1 MQRVSRIAV
10 AVTWLLCLAG
20 GALAQLP
27 VSPLSAS
34 NAQIAIERLANTGS
48 VLMIAAHPDDEHTG
62 LLAYLALGRKLR
74 TGYLSLTRGE
84 GGQNVIGPEKGTLL
98 GIIRTE
104 ELLAAR
110 RIDGGEQYFTSA
122 VDFGF
127 SKTAEETL
135 RIWNREQVVGDA
147 VRVIREFQ
155 PDVVVLVWSGTPAD
169 GHGHHQASHI
179 LGVEAVKAA
188 ADASRFPEQQLKPW
202 TTQRTFVL
210 SWKGGAV
217 SIDIGE
223 YDPLLGYSYTELA
236 AISRSQHQ
244 SQAMGAPQTVGPSQV
259 GLNPLDTGFSGRD
272 LLDGIAT
279 GPARVSPQFAAILSK
294 AIGSFDPKR
303 PHEVVPMLLNAR
315 RALRGLEG
323 DLVARK
329 LREIDEAIALCA
341 GIMLEA
347 AAQRPYSQ
355 AGAKMQ
361 LKVQAVNRSPI
372 PIRFERVEVAGAG
385 SLPALD
391 LLPNRPLEQDV
402 TWSVPTRLTPAVFR
416 LTAGGESLVLTRPVV
431 YRYVDPVYGDRAQP
445 FAVTP
450 PVGVEFANSAELFRD
465 STPRDL
471 LVRVKSFAGA
481 VEGTVTLELPQAWT
495 AVPAQQE
502 FKIERDGAEA
512 AVQFRV
518 TPPEVAAVADI
529 RASATVAG
537 TRTSASVMTIRHP
550 HIPTQ
555 MVVQPSATRL
565 VRADVR
571 VLAKTVGYIE
581 GAGDDVPAALRQMG
595 CDVKILSQDELA
607 SGNLRAYDAI
617 VTGVRAFNVRDDLA
631 GQIGRLN
638 DYVRNG
644 GTLVVQYNTASDRL
658 GPLGPF
664 PLKIGR
670 SRVSM
675 EQAPV
680 SILNAGHPLL
690 RAPNSITSA
699 DFEGWVQERGLY
711 FPTDWG
717 QQLQPVIASND
728 PGEKPLPGGIL
739 MGKYGEGVYIYTSYS
754 WFRQLPAGV
763 PGAYRLFANMLSQ

>member
-1 MQRVSRIAV
+1 MLRVFRIAV

-27 VSPLSAS
+27 VSPSSAFS
-34 NAQIAIERLANTGS
+34 AQLAIERVANTGS
-48 VLMIAAHPDDEHTG
+48 VLMIAAHPDDENTG

-84 GGQNVIGPEKGTLL
+84 GGQNVIGPEKGALL
-98 GIIRTE
+98 GVIRTE

-127 SKTAEETL
+127 SKTAAETL
-135 RIWNREQVVGDA
+135 RIWNRKQVVGDA

-179 LGVEAVKAA
+179 LGVEAINSA
-188 ADASRFPEQQLKPW
+188 ADASQYPEQQLKPW

-210 SWKGGAV
+210 GRKGGAV
-217 SIDIGE
+217 AVDIGE
-223 YDPLLGYSYTELA
+223 YNPLLGYSYTELA

-244 SQAMGAPQTVGPSQV
+244 SQAMGARQTVGPSEV
-259 GLNPLDTGFSGRD
+259 GLNPLGKTFSGRD

-294 AIGSFDPKR
+294 AVSSFHPER
-303 PHEVVPMLLNAR
+303 PHEVIPVLLEAR
-315 RALRGLEG
+315 RSLGGLDG
-323 DLVARK
+323 DLVQRK

-341 GIMLEA
+341 GIVLEA
-347 AAQRPYSQ
+347 AAQRPH
-355 AGAKMQ
+355 ARTGAKMQ
-361 LKVQAVNRSPI
+361 LAVLAVNRSPV
-372 PIRFERVEVAGAG
+372 PIRFEGLDVVGAL
-385 SLPALD
+385 SPPPID
-391 LLPNRPLEQDV
+391 LAPNRPFQQDV
-402 TWSVPTRLTPAVFR
+402 TWTVPTRPTPAVFR
-416 LTAGGESLVLTRPVV
+416 LTAGGESLVLTRPVI
-431 YRYVDPVYGDRAQP
+431 YRYVDPVYGDRTQP

-450 PVGVEFANSAELFRD
+450 PVGLDFANSAELFRD
-465 STPRDL
+465 PAPRDL
-471 LVRVKSFAGA
+471 LVRVKSFTGA
-481 VEGTVTLELPQAWT
+481 VEGTVTLELPQGWT
-495 AVPAQQE
+495 AFPAQQK

-518 TPPEVAAVADI
+518 TPPKEVAVADI
-529 RASATVAG
+529 RASATVG
-537 TRTSASVMTIRHP
+537 STRTNASVVTIRHP

-555 MVVQPSATRL
+555 TIVQPSATRL

-571 VLAKTVGYIE
+571 VLARTVGYIE

-607 SGNLRAYDAI
+607 SGNLHDYDAI
-617 VTGVRAFNVRDDLA
+617 VTGVRAFNVREELA
-631 GQIGRLN
+631 AQIGRLN
-638 DYVRNG
+638 DYVRTG
-644 GTLVVQYNTASDRL
+644 GTLVVQYNTAGDRL

-670 SRVSM
+670 GRVAV
-675 EQAPV
+675 EEAPV
-680 SILNAGHPLL
+680 SILNPRHPLL
-690 RAPNSITSA
+690 RAPNAITPS

-711 FPTDWG
+711 FPTEWDG
-717 QQLQPVIASND
+717 ELQPVIATND
-728 PGEKPLPGGIL
+728 PGEKPLSGGIL
-739 MGKYGEGVYIYTSYS
+739 MGKYGQGVYIYTSYS

-763 PGAYRLFANMLSQ
+763 PGAYRLFGNMLSQ